1 MYFLSFPERT
11 IKTARL
17 LGFKAWI
24 EILNPG
30 VSKSPS
36 TISNDA
42 VLEQV
47 WQKCLR
53 TSSVFVSSYVKS
65 RINA

>member
-1 MYFLSFPERT
+1 MLTSVDVVPVFPRKDY
-11 IKTARL
+11 KTARL

-36 TISNDA
+36 TISNNA
-42 VLEQV
+42 VLE
-47 WQKCLR
+47 
-53 TSSVFVSSYVKS
+53 
-65 RINA
+65 